1 MNRDQVILNLRPN
14 IKTIKSDLMSSDQE
28 KFQNEV
34 IRPIVKFQHELII
47 DIFKD
52 YLHEKKIQLDLLSTE
67 NQIIKITRVVQ
78 KDRTLTI
85 QLQSIIIAYFTLKE
99 YKQFNL
105 MQSSMKKRI
114 AQIIRE
120 RIINTLVK

>member
-1 MNRDQVILNLRPN
+1 MNRDQVILSLRPN

-28 KFQNEV
+28 KLQNEV